1 MLNGQVKQ
9 RCTLKIIL
17 RIYNLFLNIIR
28 KKDEVSILVTKHN
41 PRLTSAEIAVLWTQY
56 QNDTAAICFNKHMM
70 EYIEDKDIKDL
81 FELSMSLISKQ
92 LKKIKEFFTDE
103 GYPVPNGFTEQDV
116 NPNKPRLFSDVFC
129 LHYLNIMSIHGCEG
143 YSSAITNSSRS
154 DVLEYYTQCLNSA
167 VELCKQ
173 TKKILQEKGL
183 YFRPPVITPP
193 EKTDFV
199 EDKSFLAT
207 GWFSE
212 KRPLSCIEIS
222 TLYFN
227 LKKSILAKAITIAF
241 SQVTATQNVK
251 DVLIKATEVKEKHIS
266 MFNEVLNNENLTTPP
281 TFEEG
286 ISNSTNSPFSD
297 KLMIFHAAFLFST
310 AMTYYGTGWASS
322 PRKDLTPKF
331 AFAIADDLRIGGVF
345 VDIMI
350 KNAWLEEPPLT
361 SNRSK
366 LINSRK

>member
-1 MLNGQVKQ
+1 M
-9 RCTLKIIL
+9 
-17 RIYNLFLNIIR
+17 
-28 KKDEVSILVTKHN
+28 VTKHN
-41 PRLTSAEIAVLWTQY
+41 PRLTSAEVAVLWTQY
-56 QNDTAAICFNKHMM
+56 QNDTAAICINKHMM
-70 EYIEDKDIKDL
+70 EYIEDQDIKDV
-81 FELSMSLISKQ
+81 FDFSMSLISKQ
-92 LKKIKEFFTDE
+92 LQKIKEFFMDE
-103 GYPVPNGFTEQDV
+103 GYPVPIGFTDQDIES
-116 NPNKPRLFSDVFC
+116 NKPRLFSDVFC
-129 LHYLNIMSIHGCEG
+129 LHYINIMSIHGCEG

-173 TKKILQEKGL
+173 TKKLLQEKGL

-199 EDKSFLAT
+199 DDKRFLAA

-227 LKKSILAKAITIAF
+227 LKKSILAKSITVAF
-241 SQVTATQNVK
+241 SQVSPTKNVK
-251 DVLIKATEVKEKHIS
+251 DVLIKATEVKDKHIS
-266 MFNEVLNNENLTTPP
+266 MFNEILNTGSLPPPP

-297 KLMIFHAAFLFST
+297 KLMIFHVAFLFST

-322 PRKDLTPKF
+322 PRKDLAPKF
-331 AFAIADDLRIGGVF
+331 ALAIADDLRIGGIL
-345 VDIMI
+345 VDLMI
-350 KNAWLEEPPLT
+350 KNAWLEEPPL
-361 SNRSK
+361 SSDRSK
-366 LINSRK
+366 LIKQ